1 MAENKENLV
10 ASETRNEKLD
20 TRIIENG
27 VADVRETYARVPTE
41 VKTWMRKVEEDPGDM
56 KTVMDDGG
64 QPVLQ
69 PATSQNP
76 KIQLPTTRNKF
87 VAGFKKK
94 IDEAGRWL
102 STFLFKLIKKND
114 GKVKFKEE

>member
-1 MAENKENLV
+1 MAEK
-10 ASETRNEKLD
+10 NERL
-20 TRIIENG
+20 IEQNIENKANIEP
-27 VADVRETYARVPTE
+27 VLTDSRETYARVPTE
-41 VKTWMRKVEEDPGDM
+41 VKTWMRKVEEDPRDL
-56 KTVMDDGG
+56 KTVTDDGG

-69 PATSQNP
+69 PAASQNP

-87 VAGFKKK
+87 VAGFKKT

-102 STFLFKLIKKND
+102 STFLLKLIKKND